1 MTSKRLAEF
10 FEKLE
15 KTASRN
21 EMTEVLAELFKEAAA
36 AEIDKICY
44 LSLGRLAPRFAA
56 VKFNLAEKMM
66 VRILSQ
72 AFGADAADI
81 QKEYKKVGD
90 LGEVGKRAAQS
101 SRPQRQQA
109 VLRGGQAKPKTQN
122 FSVGEVFKRLLEIA
136 EASGTG
142 SQEKKIRLFAELLS
156 QLDPLSVK
164 YIVRVPLE
172 KLRLGFSDVTI
183 LDALSWMIAGDKS
196 SRGDIERAYNVR

>member
-1 MTSKRLAEF
+1 MTFKKLSQY

-21 EMTEVLAELFKEAAA
+21 EMTAILAKLFRESDA

-66 VRILSQ
+66 VRILAQ
-72 AFGADAADI
+72 AFGVDPAEV
-81 QKEYKKVGD
+81 KEEFKKVGD
-90 LGEVGKRAAQS
+90 FGEAVGKFEVRG
-101 SRPQRQQA
+101 SRFEA
-109 VLRGGQAKPKTQN
+109 RGLTVA
-122 FSVGEVFKRLLEIA
+122 EVFERLVEIA
-136 EASGTG
+136 EASGAG
-142 SQEKKIRLFAELLS
+142 SQEKKIGLFAELLS

-172 KLRLGFSDVTI
+172 KLRLGFSSKARESAASARFEYRWGPRLFRPFVKDYRR
-183 LDALSWMIAGDKS
+183 L
-196 SRGDIERAYNVR
+196 RR